1 MCIRDRYS
9 VKVVCE
15 VLDFRLDTTRYE
27 FIPIFTAEQFR
38 KIGSGETIKIDGVN
52 YEYKADGN
60 YKLMSD
66 IDASNIEWEPIQ
78 TPFKGIIDG
87 NNHKI
92 INMHYSSDSDVN
104 IKEIGMF
111 RYVDGII
118 ENLELENV
126 QIHIKGIAEDAT
138 GITNY
143 SGVGA
148 IAGIMGKGTIRN
160 CKVSGSITA
169 STDNIGGFVGHT
181 IPYLSLIHI

>member
-1 MCIRDRYS
+1 MMTTLGEGDDIYYIEEVATPEGYVVLERTKIKLVVTKTLVDENQGTYS

-38 KIGSGETIKIDGVN
+38 KLGSGETIKIDGVN

-104 IKEIGMF
+104 IKKSVCLDMLM
-111 RYVDGII
+111 V
-118 ENLELENV
+118 LL
-126 QIHIKGIAEDAT
+126 KT
-138 GITNY
+138 
-143 SGVGA
+143 
-148 IAGIMGKGTIRN
+148 
-160 CKVSGSITA
+160 
-169 STDNIGGFVGHT
+169 
-181 IPYLSLIHI
+181 